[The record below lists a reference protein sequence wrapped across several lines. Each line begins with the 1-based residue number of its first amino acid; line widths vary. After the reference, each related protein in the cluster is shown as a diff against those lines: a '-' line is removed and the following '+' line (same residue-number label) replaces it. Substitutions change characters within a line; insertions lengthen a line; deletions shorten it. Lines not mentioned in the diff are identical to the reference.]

1 MPDTPKPEAP
11 KKQESFL
18 GNLMK
23 YSVATYLGFLI
34 SGAALV
40 VKGILPP
47 DSYAVPASFMAYTT
61 SLMNIGMLGLDQGLL
76 RFYHEPPKS
85 ATGRT
90 MFAACTRLSL
100 LVMAVVG
107 LVGSALFARPLATA
121 FGLGTGGAILVPFL
135 FLNAALYMLVR
146 YLNVLLRLENNV
158 AAYTAETLWMQAC
171 LNLLFLLPGFFTQ
184 RTWVFIAVAV
194 ASFGCVAIAFWFKAR
209 APLQAPGLPYKAVY
223 RQMVPYSIA
232 LAPAAVLT
240 PLYQSAALSFLAA
253 YSGQTSQGLF
263 SFAYQLSLLVTTV
276 QAGFSTYW
284 GPYVYAHY
292 RTEQERIGRIHDL
305 LNFLVFGFFCCLIM
319 FEDIIFLIFPAKSAC
334 LRFFPIMMLSS
345 VFAIL
350 IEGTVYGNA
359 IARRP
364 HHDTIGV
371 ALGVAVNFGMCAWLV
386 PLYNVTGAAVAVATA
401 NAAMFLYRTV
411 TGQYYYRTIPNYG
424 RTISG
429 FLLALAATVAGV
441 ILYDHFILKFVSVGA
456 ILFVYCTLYRP
467 QLRKLWQLA
476 MGILRKFRPQT

>member
-76 RFYHEPPKS
+76 RFYHEPPEG

-184 RTWVFIAVAV
+184 KTWVFIAVAV
-194 ASFGCVAIAFWFKAR
+194 ASFGCVAIAFWSKAR

-240 PLYQSAALSFLAA
+240 PLYRPDQPGTVLLRLPAFAA
-253 YSGQTSQGLF
+253 GHHRTGGLF
-263 SFAYQLSLLVTTV
+263 HLLGALCVRPLSHRTGTDR
-276 QAGFSTYW
+276 AGPRPAELS
-284 GPYVYAHY
+284 
-292 RTEQERIGRIHDL
+292 DL
-305 LNFLVFGFFCCLIM
+305 RL
-319 FEDIIFLIFPAKSAC
+319 
-334 LRFFPIMMLSS
+334 
-345 VFAIL
+345 
-350 IEGTVYGNA
+350 
-359 IARRP
+359 
-364 HHDTIGV
+364 
-371 ALGVAVNFGMCAWLV
+371 
-386 PLYNVTGAAVAVATA
+386 
-401 NAAMFLYRTV
+401 
-411 TGQYYYRTIPNYG
+411 
-424 RTISG
+424 
-429 FLLALAATVAGV
+429 FLLPCDV
-441 ILYDHFILKFVSVGA
+441 
-456 ILFVYCTLYRP
+456 
-467 QLRKLWQLA
+467 
-476 MGILRKFRPQT
+476 